1 MMIDLATLLT
11 IIGMGLVT
19 YFTRVCGFLLL
30 RNKTLSAKQTRMM
43 SIAPGCV
50 FIAIIAPEFLTGT
63 SGDILALCVTF
74 LAAMR
79 LGMLGTI
86 IVGIVSGFGFN
97 WLLS

>member
-1 MMIDLATLLT
+1 M
-11 IIGMGLVT
+11 GMVT
-19 YFTRVCGFLLL
+19 YFTRVFGFLLL
-30 RNKTLSAKQTRMM
+30 RNKTLNDKQTRMM

-63 SGDILALCVTF
+63 LGDILALCVTF
-74 LAAMR
+74 IAALR

-86 IVGIVSGFGFN
+86 VIGITSAYGFN

>member
-1 MMIDLATLLT
+1 MLDYPTLLT
-11 IIGMGLVT
+11 ILGMGMVT
-19 YFTRVCGFLLL
+19 YFTRVFGFLLL
-30 RNKTLSAKQTRMM
+30 RNKTLNDKQTRMM

-63 SGDILALCVTF
+63 LGDILALCVTF
-74 LAAMR
+74 IVALR

-86 IVGIVSGFGFN
+86 VIGITSAYGFN